1 MELEKMKVS
10 ERIQRNIEGLEGL
23 LQIALRINNPKYQRE
38 IRKDIEGLRK
48 ELRIQKVRDNET

>member
-1 MELEKMKVS
+1 MELEKMKGS